1 MDTAHVLSPL
11 RRPDRRGWLR
21 GAPPPR
27 WVRVLPV
34 ALIAGVAVAT
44 AVSHDPL
51 DIGFLLGAIPPLAV
65 LSYGP
70 LATALLG
77 TAAITLLNIPA
88 LQLNRPGDTDLWTL
102 GFVAALSVFVS
113 FVRSHRDAQLD
124 LERTTAE
131 AAQRALLP
139 PLPEAVGPV
148 RCTGLYRAA
157 QRGTLVGGDFYDVRD
172 GPYGVRA
179 VLGDVEGHGLA
190 AIGTVASLLGAFRE
204 AVLDQPD
211 LESVAGRLDRRL
223 TVDSAA
229 ARHADLFATAVL
241 LEFARDVR
249 SVRVLACGHPPPVLL
264 RAGTATDI
272 KVEACTPLG
281 LGLADS
287 TPHRGVTV
295 RLEPGDRLFL
305 ASDGVFEARDPAGA
319 FYPLTQRLALLNGD
333 DRATLPDR
341 VWEDLLRHTR
351 SIHDD
356 VTMLVLAPRPPER
369 P

>member
-11 RRPDRRGWLR
+11 RRLDRRGWLR

-34 ALIAGVAVAT
+34 VLIIGVTTAT
-44 AVSHDPL
+44 ALSHDPL

-70 LATALLG
+70 LGTALLG
-77 TAAITLLNIPA
+77 GCAIVLLNIPA
-88 LQLNRPGDTDLWTL
+88 LQLDRPGDTDLWTI
-102 GFVAALSVFVS
+102 GFVALLSVFVS

-124 LERTTAE
+124 LERTIAE

-148 RCTGLYRAA
+148 RCAGLYRAA

-179 VLGDVEGHGLA
+179 VLGDVQGHGLA
-190 AIGTVASLLGAFRE
+190 AIGTVATLLGAFRE
-204 AVLDQPD
+204 AALDQPD

-223 TVDSAA
+223 TVDVAER
-229 ARHADLFATAVL
+229 RHADLFATAVL
-241 LEFARDVR
+241 LEFARDAR
-249 SVRVLACGHPPPVLL
+249 SVRVLTCGHPPPVLL
-264 RAGTATDI
+264 RSGTATDVA
-272 KVEACTPLG
+272 VEACTPLG
-281 LGLADS
+281 LGLGGTGA
-287 TPHRGVTV
+287 PRGGTV
-295 RLEPGDRLFL
+295 ALEPGDRLVL
-305 ASDGVFEARDPAGA
+305 ASDGLFEARDPAGT
-319 FYPLTQRLALLNGD
+319 FYPLTERLALLHGD
-333 DRATLPDR
+333 GRPGLPDR
-341 VWEDLLRHTR
+341 VWEDLLQHTR

-356 VTMLVLAPRPPER
+356 VTILVLAPRAAAPH
-369 P
+369 